1 VSDTI
6 HSCHDQCQKPMCVLR
21 RERDKERALADR
33 LAEGLRIIA
42 ADDEHYFC
50 FMANFYL
57 AAWKEARSE

>member
-1 VSDTI
+1 
-6 HSCHDQCQKPMCVLR
+6 MCVLR